1 MSTHNEEPVRFEV
14 SAEYHDQRIDK
25 FLATVLEETTRTQVQ
40 KQISR
45 DAVLINDKPPVKG
58 SRTQVKLGDS
68 VSYIRPKPELI
79 EIVAQDIPIEI
90 LYQDED
96 LLVVNKPINL
106 VVHPAPGHPDGTLVN
121 ALAYHITDFE
131 VPNEE
136 IRPGIVHR
144 LDKDTSGVMV
154 VAKNQRTQTE
164 LVDLFQSRK
173 VTKKYFAVIRG
184 IPKYWEGTIES
195 LYGRHPHDRKKFSS
209 KVSQGKNA
217 ITHYEIIETYLGCSL
232 VEIQLETGRTHQ
244 IRVHFHDHGHP
255 LIGDPVYGAKRNSKD
270 PRLAPILNSFTRPAL
285 HSHRLS
291 FRHPKTHKKV
301 SFESPIPE
309 DMEVL
314 IERLRDV
321 TPES

>member
-1 MSTHNEEPVRFEV
+1 MSADQEHSLNFIVA
-14 SAEYHDQRIDK
+14 AEHHDQRIDK
-25 FLATVLEETTRTQVQ
+25 FLSSVLEDTTRTQVQ
-40 KQISR
+40 KQITR
-45 DAVLINDKPPVKG
+45 NAVLINQKTPSKG
-58 SRTQVKLGDS
+58 RRTQVKLGDT
-68 VSYIRPKPELI
+68 VSYIKPEPEII
-79 EIVAQDIPIEI
+79 EIVAQDIPVEI
-90 LYQDED
+90 IYQDED
-96 LLVVNKPINL
+96 LLVVNKPIDL

-121 ALAYHITDFE
+121 ALAHHIPDFE

-154 VAKNQRTQTE
+154 VAKNHRTQTE
-164 LVDLFQSRK
+164 LVSLFQNRK

-195 LYGRHPHDRKKFSS
+195 LYGRHPHDRKRFSS
-209 KVSQGKNA
+209 KVSQGKTA
-217 ITHYEIIETYLGCSL
+217 LTHYEILETFLGCSL

-270 PRLAPILNSFTRPAL
+270 PRLSPILKDFQRPAL

-291 FRHPKTHKKV
+291 FRHPTTHRKM
-301 SFESPIPE
+301 SFEAPIPE
-309 DMEVL
+309 DIDLL
-314 IERLRDV
+314 IQRLRDV

>member
-1 MSTHNEEPVRFEV
+1 MSTHNEEPVHFVV

-25 FLATVLEETTRTQVQ
+25 YLAAVLTDTTRTQVQ

-45 DAVLINDKPPVKG
+45 NAVLINENPPVKG

-68 VSYIRPKPELI
+68 VSYVKPEPELI

-90 LYQDED
+90 MYQDDD

-121 ALAYHITDFE
+121 ALAYHISDFE

-164 LVDLFQSRK
+164 LVSLFQNRK
-173 VTKKYFAVIRG
+173 VTKKYYAVIRG

-195 LYGRHPHDRKKFSS
+195 LFGRHPHDRKRFSS
-209 KVSQGKNA
+209 KVSQGKTA
-217 ITHYEIIETYLGCSL
+217 ITHYEILETFLGCSL

-270 PRLAPILNSFTRPAL
+270 PRLSPILKDFLRPAL

-291 FRHPKTHKKV
+291 FRHPTTNKKV
-301 SFESPIPE
+301 SFEAPMPSDIE
-309 DMEVL
+309 IL
-314 IERLRDV
+314 IDRLRDV
-321 TPES
+321 TPDS